1 MRHWL
6 LHMTSQSRPE
16 TVVELVHKNA
26 LRPLALGLLPTA
38 AKSARGLWK
47 ISLNPIS
54 VQIVTDAKH
63 MSRLAACVFGL
74 IPGVQYL
81 ARRSKKRFHQS
92 RTTGMSSFSALGD
105 SDLSLVKVRPP
116 ELYLVF
122 DGLQQHSN
130 SVNRLCPWSH

>member
-6 LHMTSQSRPE
+6 LHMTSPSRPE

-26 LRPLALGLLPTA
+26 LRPLALGLLPIA
-38 AKSARGLWK
+38 AKSARSLWK
-47 ISLNPIS
+47 ISLNPIP
-54 VQIVTDAKH
+54 VQIVTNAEH
-63 MSRLAACVFGL
+63 MYRLAACVFGL

-81 ARRSKKRFHQS
+81 ARRSETRFHQS
-92 RTTGMSSFSALGD
+92 RTTEMSSFSAVGD
-105 SDLSLVKVRPP
+105 SDLSLVKGRPP

-130 SVNRLCPWSH
+130 SVNRQYPWSH